1 MISTSDWLVT
11 EAVRIQEEHH
21 GRRDDDEAAMT
32 VARLAGGDADERLA
46 ARARALPGS
55 DKVRTDVER
64 ARGLLRKLLVGLI
77 VIGLAAGWLAARAST
92 SAREI
97 DILLSLV
104 TLLGL
109 PTLMLAL
116 WVVLLIVTRRSGGS
130 GSLIGKLLL
139 SSLARMAPKVLQSDL
154 ARELAEAMV
163 GLLRGPVGR
172 WYLSMMSHLFWLAY
186 VTGALLTLTLL
197 FSVAQYDLSWG
208 TTILSEQ
215 TIVTLVGWLAVVPV
229 WLGLMAPP
237 DPSWIAAGRAG
248 ELAGLERAVWAHFLL
263 AMVCAYGAGPRLLLG
278 LLCYV
283 LTWRATRRLRL
294 DLDKPGYQRLLPL
307 LSESP
312 AEPVVHGSPPEIS
325 AVPKRKRPRNASGL
339 PVVVGIELERASEQW
354 PPAFP
359 GLEVTVLGR
368 IETRSQR
375 QPLIDALKAL
385 KSPPPALIALCS
397 MLRTP
402 DAGTRRLLE
411 SLADAANTE
420 LIVVVEDSTRLRS
433 RGGDRAARL
442 ADWRALAKQ
451 AGGVAVEL
459 DAEQPSA
466 AGIAEL
472 HQRVG
477 GMEKH

>member
-1 MISTSDWLVT
+1 LISTSDWLVT
-11 EAVRIQEEHH
+11 EAVRIHEERR

-32 VARLAGGDADERLA
+32 VARLAGGNDGERLA

-55 DKVRTDVER
+55 EKVRADIER
-64 ARGLLRKLLVGLI
+64 LRGLLRKLLLGL
-77 VIGLAAGWLAARAST
+77 VIIGVAAGWLAARAST
-92 SAREI
+92 GAREI

-109 PTLMLAL
+109 PTLMLVL
-116 WVVLLIVTRRSGGS
+116 WVLLLLGTWRRGSS
-130 GSLIGKLLL
+130 GSLIGKFLMTGMAR
-139 SSLARMAPKVLQSDL
+139 LAPRVLKSDL
-154 ARELAEAMV
+154 ASEVGEGMV
-163 GLLRGPVGR
+163 GLMRSPVGR
-172 WYLSMMSHLFWLAY
+172 WYLSMMSHLFWMAY
-186 VTGALLTLTLL
+186 VAGALLTLTLL

-229 WLGLMAPP
+229 WLGMMAPP

-248 ELAGLERAVWAHFLL
+248 ELVGAQRAIWAHFLL

-278 LLCYV
+278 LFCCA
-283 LTWRATRRLRL
+283 LTWRATRRLSL

-307 LSESP
+307 LSEP
-312 AEPVVHGSPPEIS
+312 PPEPVVRGSAPDTPL
-325 AVPKRKRPRNASGL
+325 ARQRKRPKHASGQ
-339 PVVVGIELERASEQW
+339 PVLVGIELERDGDQW
-354 PPAFP
+354 PPILP
-359 GLEVTVLGR
+359 GMDATALGR
-368 IETRSQR
+368 IDTRSQR

-385 KSPPPALIALCS
+385 KTPPPALIALCS

-420 LIVVVEDSTRLRS
+420 LIVVVEDSTRLKARD
-433 RGGDRAARL
+433 GDRAARL
-442 ADWRALAKQ
+442 ADWRALAEQ
-451 AGGVAVEL
+451 AGGCAVEL

-466 AGIAEL
+466 TEIAAL
-472 HQRVG
+472 HQLVAG
-477 GMEKH
+477 SEAD

>member
-1 MISTSDWLVT
+1 LISTSDWLVT
-11 EAVRIQEEHH
+11 EAVRIREEHH

-32 VARLAGGDADERLA
+32 VARLAGGDANERLA

-55 DKVRTDVER
+55 EKVRSDIER
-64 ARGLLRKLLVGLI
+64 VRGLLRKLLLGMI

-92 SAREI
+92 GAREI

-109 PTLMLAL
+109 PTLMLVL
-116 WVVLLIVTRRSGGS
+116 WAMLLLATRRSGNS
-130 GSLIGKLLL
+130 ASLIGKFLVAGVAR
-139 SSLARMAPKVLQSDL
+139 LAPRVLKSDL
-154 ARELAEAMV
+154 AREVGEAMV

-197 FSVAQYDLSWG
+197 FSVAQYELSWG

-229 WLGLMAPP
+229 WLGLIAPP

-248 ELAGLERAVWAHFLL
+248 ELVGPGRAIWAHFLL
-263 AMVCAYGAGPRLLLG
+263 AMVSAYGAGPRLLFG
-278 LLCYV
+278 LLCCA
-283 LTWRATRRLRL
+283 LAWRATRRLRL

-307 LSESP
+307 LSDSS
-312 AEPVVHGSPPEIS
+312 AEPVIHGTPPAS
-325 AVPKRKRPRNASGL
+325 QAARKRRRPKKASGL
-339 PVVVGIELERASEQW
+339 PVVVGIELERDNDQW
-354 PPAFP
+354 PPSLP
-359 GLEVTVLGR
+359 GLEVTTLGR

-411 SLADAANTE
+411 SLADAADTE
-420 LIVVVEDSTRLRS
+420 LVVVVEDSTRLRS

-442 ADWRALAKQ
+442 ADWRTLAEQ
-451 AGGVAVEL
+451 AGGRAVEL
-459 DAEQPSA
+459 DADQPSA
-466 AGIAEL
+466 TGIAEL
-472 HQRVG
+472 HQLIG
-477 GMEKH
+477 GTEKR